1 MKNIE
6 LMREYM
12 RLVEAGEKEPWKHFE
27 VKCIHFNS
35 WFEMPTGFWF
45 TDGGY
50 DFRLK
55 PKTININGFEVPEPV
70 REPLPV
76 NSDYFIVNLYN
87 EPLCIHRVWH
97 GDESDAMLLISGAVH
112 KTKEDATKYAKAL
125 LSFTEVK
132 HDN

>member
-27 VKCIHFNS
+27 VKSIHFNS
-35 WFEMPTGFWF
+35 WFGMPTGFWF
-45 TDGGY
+45 ADGGY

-55 PKTININGFEVPEPV
+55 PKTININGFEVPEPA
-70 REPLPV
+70 REAL
-76 NSDYFIVNLYN
+76 NRCDKYFIADPVIPDYQRGYIWWGDSADQTFLRRGI
-87 EPLCIHRVWH
+87 IH
-97 GDESDAMLLISGAVH
+97 L
-112 KTKEDATKYAKAL
+112 TKEAAIQHARAL